1 MFYKCV
7 HCNYE
12 SNREYN
18 IRRHVK
24 NKHES
29 HHLNNENQVDNDV
42 SLERLPSSPTKMNVE
57 LNEPSTSTKFSP
69 TPQVNEVMEGTKR
82 SHGRGESKEVS
93 NEKDDVYGEQRE
105 HIKMSMRSY
114 DDTDSEDS
122 QINSESEN
130 EIIEDMKQVA
140 ADMKNDIELNK
151 TVEDKKSNK

>member
-1 MFYKCV
+1 MLYKCV
-7 HCNYE
+7 YCNYE

-29 HHLNNENQVDNDV
+29 HHSNNENQNDNDV
-42 SLERLPSSPTKMNVE
+42 SLERLASSPTKINVG
-57 LNEPSTSTKFSP
+57 LNEPLTSTKFPP

-82 SHGRGESKEVS
+82 AHGRGDSKEVS
-93 NEKDDVYGEQRE
+93 NEKDDVYAEQRE

-122 QINSESEN
+122 QINSESED
-130 EIIEDMKQVA
+130 EIIEDMEQVA

-151 TVEDKKSNK
+151 TVEDKKTSK